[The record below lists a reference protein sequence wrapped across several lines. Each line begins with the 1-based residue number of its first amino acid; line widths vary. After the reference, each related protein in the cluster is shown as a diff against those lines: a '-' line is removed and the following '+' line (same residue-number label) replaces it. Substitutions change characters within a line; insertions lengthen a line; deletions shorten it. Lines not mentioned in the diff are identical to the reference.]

1 MRRISIVGICLAA
14 VFALTA
20 AFATAALAAPEYFE
34 ETKAKTIVKLA
45 PEKKIPF
52 TSKGVASK
60 LEGGVEIE
68 CASDAAKG
76 TIKGPTHT
84 EKVKITYSNC
94 KAPSITSSCQKAP
107 TKPGVIVTESLVAD
121 LKEASREPGEKPLT
135 VVNQFKPEKAEKPFA
150 KFTCGPKKE
159 LTVIV
164 TTNKGGEGIFA
175 EQGPVN
181 APPSLNGTT
190 INREKAAEKTFGCSK
205 QEFLYLNGGG
215 ACQHLETGAGV
226 SWNISEDTTTTKT
239 KLELKA

>member
-1 MRRISIVGICLAA
+1 MFALAA
-14 VFALTA
+14 VFAGA
-20 AFATAALAAPEYFE
+20 AAAANPEYFE

-45 PEKKIPF
+45 PEKKVAF

-60 LEGGVEIE
+60 LEGGVVIE

-84 EKVKITYSNC
+84 EKVKITYSSCN
-94 KAPSITSSCQKAP
+94 APSITSSCQKAP
-107 TKPGVIVTESLVAD
+107 TKPGVIITESLVAD
-121 LKEASREPGEKPLT
+121 LKEASEKVGGALS
-135 VVNQFKPEKAEKPFA
+135 VVNEFNPEKAGKPFA

-164 TTNKGGEGIFA
+164 TGHIFA

-181 APPSLNGTT
+181 AAPSTTGFT
-190 INREKAAEKTFGCSK
+190 INREKAKEEGFGCSK
-205 QEFLYLNGGG
+205 QQFLFLNGAG